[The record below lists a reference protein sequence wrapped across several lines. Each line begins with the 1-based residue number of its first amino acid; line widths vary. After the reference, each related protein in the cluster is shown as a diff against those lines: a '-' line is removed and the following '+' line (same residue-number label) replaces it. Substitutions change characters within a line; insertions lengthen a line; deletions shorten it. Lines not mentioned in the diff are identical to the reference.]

1 MTKRKVVTLG
11 HAVGDER
18 GKSSGGKAGNQNGQE
33 LRLQEWYK
41 RAKGWP
47 HVLRAKKKAVAKKIG
62 QAMKACVANKHI
74 GYDQGQRTTLYREAL
89 NAKWDIAKIK
99 TDCETDCSALVSV
112 CLNVAGITISK
123 DIYTGNMVEKIM
135 ETGSFNDLTAAAY
148 TQSPDELAVGDIL
161 VGPGHTAVVVEVT
174 EQLVLD
180 RELRYISGA
189 LKTGDDVKVLQKRI
203 KELGYKIKVD
213 GIFGINTEA
222 AVMAVQKRF
231 GLKADGIVGKK
242 TAEALGFTWAKK

>member
-1 MTKRKVVTLG
+1 MTTRKIVTLG

-41 RAKGWP
+41 RAKGWT
-47 HVLRAKKKAVAKKIG
+47 HVLRAKKKSIAKKIA

-89 NAKWDIAKIK
+89 NARWDIGKIK
-99 TDCETDCSALVSV
+99 TDCETDCSALVAV
-112 CLNVAGITISK
+112 CLNVAGILISK

-135 ETGSFNDLTAAAY
+135 ETGSINDLTSARY
-148 TQSPDELAVGDIL
+148 IQSPDDLAVGDIL
-161 VGPGHTAVVVEVT
+161 VGPGHTAVVVDVT
-174 EQLVLD
+174 EQIMLD
-180 RELRYISGA
+180 RELRYVSGA
-189 LKTGDDVKVLQKRI
+189 LKTGDDVKALQKRL
-203 KELGYKIKVD
+203 KELGYKIKAD

-222 AVMAVQKRF
+222 AVMAAQKRF
-231 GLKADGIVGKK
+231 GLKADGIVGRK
-242 TAEALGFTWAKK
+242 TAEALGFGFK